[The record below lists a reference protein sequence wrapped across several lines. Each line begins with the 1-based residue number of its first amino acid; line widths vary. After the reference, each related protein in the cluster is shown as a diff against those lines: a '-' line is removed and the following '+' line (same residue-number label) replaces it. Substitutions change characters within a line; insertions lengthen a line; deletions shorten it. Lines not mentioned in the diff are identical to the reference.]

1 MCADCSYPVGGW
13 GEIKDVPIRR
23 SLGLDWVDRDKRRL
37 NAQTFL
43 GFISDK
49 GKLPKNIYYL
59 TIILTAAVMNL
70 VMDPS

>member
-1 MCADCSYPVGGW
+1 M
-13 GEIKDVPIRR
+13 PIRR
-23 SLGLDWVDRDKRRL
+23 SLKRKLGLDWVDRDKRRP

-49 GKLPKNIYYL
+49 GKLPKNIIYYL
-59 TIILTAAVMNL
+59 TIILTAAAMNL